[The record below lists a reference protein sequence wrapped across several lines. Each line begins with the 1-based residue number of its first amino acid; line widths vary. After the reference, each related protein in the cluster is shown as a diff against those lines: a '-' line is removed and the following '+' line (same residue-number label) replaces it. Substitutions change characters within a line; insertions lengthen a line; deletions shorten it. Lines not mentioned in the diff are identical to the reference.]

1 MSSSDQSTQPPPKE
15 SSNSSPII
23 KNNNTNNTNKKD
35 EILPQ
40 YPSPRNSP
48 RGFLKVDLGWFYNK
62 KKSDNDASKHST
74 RSPTTSDKRTSTKKP
89 TMNTLM

>member
-1 MSSSDQSTQPPPKE
+1 MSSSDQSTQPPSKE
-15 SSNSSPII
+15 STNSSPVI
-23 KNNNTNNTNKKD
+23 KNNNKTTNNND

-48 RGFLKVDLGWFYNK
+48 RNFLKLDLGWFYNK
-62 KKSDNDASKHST
+62 KKSDNDASKHNT

-89 TMNTLM
+89 PMNTLM